1 MARRSVSPLFA
12 LARAYQRNVRA
23 LARAARPAQSAAAK
37 ALRVPAAKRPAAKR
51 PAAKR
56 TPSAKPAAAQRTP
69 RTSAALGQWLAGIA
83 PGPAGARRYHL
94 YVPPGVSAA
103 SRTRL
108 PLLVMLHG
116 CGQTGHSFAAS
127 TRMNQRAARERF
139 LVLYPEQERMANAQ
153 GCWNW
158 FERRSGRAD
167 AEADTVLAAID
178 QVAQRYAVH
187 PDRVGIAGLSA
198 GASMAAWVAL
208 RAPQRFC
215 AAAMH
220 SGAAPGSADS
230 AASALSAMRGDRP
243 PRMPEVSAGSAAT
256 AAASRLPPLL
266 VVHGDADSVVSVR
279 GARQTADW
287 WAEALG
293 AGAGATR
300 VQQRGARRA
309 TRLTEFRARGQVQ
322 VALREIEG
330 LGHAW
335 SGGAPRVAYSDPTG
349 PDASGLIW
357 AFMERQFARS
367 ASAAAAI
374 TKV

>member
-1 MARRSVSPLFA
+1 MARRSASPLLA

-23 LARAARPAQSAAAK
+23 LARAARLARPPAAA
-37 ALRVPAAKRPAAKR
+37 LPVPARNRPKAR
-51 PAAKR
+51 
-56 TPSAKPAAAQRTP
+56 KPAAPKHAQP
-69 RTSAALGQWLAGIA
+69 AAAALGQWLAGIA

-167 AEADTVLAAID
+167 AEADTVLSAID
-178 QVAQRYAVH
+178 QVARRYAVH
-187 PDRVGIAGLSA
+187 PERIGVAGLSA
-198 GASMAAWVAL
+198 GASMAAWLAL

-215 AAAMH
+215 AVAMH
-220 SGAAPGSADS
+220 SGAAPGSAQS
-230 AASALSAMRGDRP
+230 AATALSAMRGDRP
-243 PRMPEVSAGSAAT
+243 PRGPEAASGGGVP
-256 AAASRLPPLL
+256 AAAGPLLPPLL
-266 VVHGDADSVVSVR
+266 LLHGDADPVVSVR
-279 GARQTADW
+279 SARHTAAW
-287 WAEALG
+287 WAQALG
-293 AGAGATR
+293 ARASAPR
-300 VQQRGARRA
+300 MQQRGARRA

-349 PDASGLIW
+349 PDASALIW
-357 AFMERQFARS
+357 AFMERQFAS
-367 ASAAAAI
+367 
-374 TKV
+374 TP

>member
-1 MARRSVSPLFA
+1 MARRPASPLLA
-12 LARAYQRNVRA
+12 LARAYQRQVRA
-23 LARAARPAQSAAAK
+23 LARAARPARTPAAP
-37 ALRVPAAKRPAAKR
+37 LRVPARKRPQA
-51 PAAKR
+51 P
-56 TPSAKPAAAQRTP
+56 KPAAAKRAP
-69 RTSAALGQWLAGIA
+69 PAPAALGQWLAGIA

-94 YVPPGVSAA
+94 YVPPGVTAA
-103 SRTRL
+103 SRMRL

-178 QVAQRYAVH
+178 QVARRYAVH
-187 PDRVGIAGLSA
+187 PDRIGVAGMSA
-198 GASMAAWVAL
+198 GASMAAWLAL

-215 AAAMH
+215 ALAMH

-230 AASALSAMRGDRP
+230 AATALAAMRGDRL
-243 PRMPEVSAGSAAT
+243 PRRPEVAT
-256 AAASRLPPLL
+256 GAELPAAAPPMLPPLL
-266 VVHGDADSVVSVR
+266 LLHGESDPVVSVR
-279 GARQTADW
+279 SAQHTAAW
-287 WAEALG
+287 WAQALG
-293 AGAGATR
+293 ARAGAPR
-300 VQQRGARRA
+300 MQQRGARRT
-309 TRLTEFRARGQVQ
+309 TRLTEFRARGRVQ

-349 PDASGLIW
+349 PDASALVW
-357 AFMERQFARS
+357 AFMARQFAGT
-367 ASAAAAI
+367 A
-374 TKV
+374 

>member
-1 MARRSVSPLFA
+1 MARRSASPLLA

-23 LARAARPAQSAAAK
+23 LARAARLA
-37 ALRVPAAKRPAAKR
+37 RP
-51 PAAKR
+51 
-56 TPSAKPAAAQRTP
+56 PAAALLVSARKRPKARKPAVPKRAQP
-69 RTSAALGQWLAGIA
+69 AAAALGQWLAGVA

-94 YVPPGVSAA
+94 YVPPGVNAA